1 MADIA
6 HGAGNVTRI
15 HQLLDQWI
23 QSQPDAPALRDAS
36 VSLTYG
42 QLDQAATSAVLQL
55 ESLGV
60 RAGDRVLV
68 VGENCVAQGVLVVA
82 LSRMDAWCILTNA
95 RLSDREIDVFIEH
108 SRPRRVLY
116 THKVSADAARHG
128 RRHAAQLLT
137 WPWIGEML
145 AGPLDAET
153 WTEPVLAS
161 PTGQVAAIIYTSG
174 TSGAPKGV
182 MLTHANLM
190 FTAMSAARMRGL
202 SPKDTIYCVL
212 PMAHVVG
219 IATQFLGSM
228 CGGASVLFEP
238 RFTPAETARVLA
250 EEDVTVFVG
259 VPAMYARLLEWAR
272 NSGQPLEAKLVRFIA
287 AAGSPMT
294 APFKAETEAAF
305 GQTLHN
311 GYGLTEC
318 APTISQTRIETP
330 RSDCAVGH
338 PIDGVEV
345 RIVDQAGSDVPSGDV
360 GELWARS
367 PGLMKGYYRNPQAT
381 AEAINAEG
389 WFNTGDMARANPD
402 GALNIVGRT
411 KELIIRSGLNVY
423 PVEVEQAINAHKDV
437 VQSAVVGRTAGHNE
451 EVIAFVEKRQ
461 GSALDAATLRQY
473 LREQL
478 AHYKVPAEVR
488 FLNALPAAPSG
499 KVLKNVLKKMAQDSA
514 TPCVGDQ
521 QQF

>member
-1 MADIA
+1 MTGITYDV
-6 HGAGNVTRI
+6 GCLTRV
-15 HQLLDQWI
+15 HQLLDRWI
-23 QSQPDAPALRDAS
+23 ESQSDALALRDANL
-36 VSLTYG
+36 SLTYG
-42 QLDQAATSAVLQL
+42 QLDQAATSTMLQL
-55 ESLGV
+55 KSLGV

-68 VGENCVAQGVLVVA
+68 VGENCVAQAVLVIA
-82 LSRMDAWCILTNA
+82 LSRMDAWCILSNA

-116 THKVSADAARHG
+116 THKVSDDAARHAQ
-128 RRHAAQLLT
+128 RHGAQSVT
-137 WPWIGEML
+137 WSWFGEMQV
-145 AGPLDAET
+145 GPLDSET
-153 WTEPVLAS
+153 WVEPVLSSA
-161 PTGQVAAIIYTSG
+161 TEQVAAIIYTSG

-202 SPKDTIYCVL
+202 SPKDGSYCVL

-219 IATQFLGSM
+219 IASQFLGTM

-250 EEDVTVFVG
+250 DEGITSFVG

-272 NSGQPLEAKLVRFIA
+272 SSGHVLKADRVRFIA

-294 APFKAETEAAF
+294 APLKAEVEAAF

-318 APTISQTRIETP
+318 APTIAQTRMEAP
-330 RSDCAVGH
+330 RSDCAVGQ
-338 PIDGVEV
+338 PIDDVKV
-345 RIVDQAGSDVPSGDV
+345 RIVDQTGNDVRLGDI
-360 GELWARS
+360 GELWIRS
-367 PGLMKGYYRNPQAT
+367 PGLMKGYYLNPVAT
-381 AEAINAEG
+381 AEAINSEG
-389 WFNTGDMARANPD
+389 WFNTGDMARSNPD

-437 VQSAVVGRTAGHNE
+437 VQSAVVGRTVGHNE
-451 EVIAFVEKRQ
+451 EVIAFVEKRE
-461 GSALDAATLRQY
+461 GSSLDAATLQQY

-478 AHYKVPAEVR
+478 APYKVPAEVC
-488 FLNALPAAPSG
+488 FLSALPAAPTG
-499 KVLKNVLKKMAQDSA
+499 KVLKNVLKKMAQDSTA
-514 TPCVGDQ
+514 SPVAEH
-521 QQF
+521 